1 MFTEDEKRKN
11 YNEEWYSFFENY
23 HDLDLE
29 NKVNSDAISI
39 YIYANSLYERSALD
53 FEHSYSDRDLES
65 QYSCRKSLKYLF
77 ENGFSW
83 INIKEQS
90 KYYQLLIDLKSSIC
104 RSPYKNFENKK
115 DFFILRSPDN
125 KIYCILG
132 VAFLP
137 RKINKTFFGYL
148 GELNKVTNK
157 QTTIFDF
164 IDEGK

>member
-1 MFTEDEKRKN
+1 MFTEDEKRKK

-39 YIYANSLYERSALD
+39 YIFENSLLERSNLN
-53 FEHSYSDRDLES
+53 FEHSYSDSSLDS
-65 QYSCRKSLKYLF
+65 SYSCRSSLRYLF
-77 ENGFSW
+77 EIGFSW
-83 INIKEQS
+83 INIKGKS
-90 KYYQLLIDLKSSIC
+90 KYYQLLIDLDSSIC
-104 RSPYKNFENKK
+104 KSPYKNFENKK
-115 DFFILRSPDN
+115 DFFILKSPDN

-132 VAFLP
+132 IGFLT
-137 RKINKTFFGYL
+137 KINKTFFGYI
-148 GELNKVTNK
+148 GELYKETNK

>member
-1 MFTEDEKRKN
+1 MFTEDEKRKK

-39 YIYANSLYERSALD
+39 YIFENSLLERSNLN
-53 FEHSYSDRDLES
+53 FEHSYSDS
-65 QYSCRKSLKYLF
+65 S
-77 ENGFSW
+77 
-83 INIKEQS
+83 
-90 KYYQLLIDLKSSIC
+90 IDLDSSIC
-104 RSPYKNFENKK
+104 KSPYKNFENKK
-115 DFFILRSPDN
+115 DFFILKSPDN

-132 VAFLP
+132 IGFLT
-137 RKINKTFFGYL
+137 KINKTFFGYI
-148 GELNKVTNK
+148 GELYKETNK